1 VIDAQQ
7 MSDWAARLLIS
18 NPFPGKS
25 QRELVEIIKSCR
37 IQRYSDGQTIL
48 NEGDPGEEMF
58 FLMEGSVAVLKADIN
73 GAQRPLIVMEA
84 PTMFGHMAMVDGS
97 PRSATCKAEGNV
109 VVAALTRH
117 TYQEL
122 LSRPHPVGTT
132 LRRLMLSTLTRQL
145 VDGNARLFSLIGGE
159 SPEPGEQ
166 KQVTRTRPTPTP
178 KKKSSQVRQDVSRDD
193 LLDMAG
199 ILNGWKVD
207 TVGLEDI
214 EFVETEDDRRRSG
227 KPSD

>member
-1 VIDAQQ
+1 MINAQQ
-7 MSDWAARLLIS
+7 MSDWAARLLMS

-48 NEGDPGEEMF
+48 NEGESGEELF
-58 FLMEGSVAVLKADIN
+58 FLMEGSVAVLKADTN
-73 GAQRPLIVMEA
+73 GAQRQLIVMEA

-97 PRSATCKAEGNV
+97 PRSATCKADGNV

-166 KQVTRTRPTPTP
+166 KQVTRTRPVS

-227 KPSD
+227 KRSD